1 MKPQVP
7 LLPELF
13 DVFKPS
19 GLLVPMSSNANIKCH
34 PISSNAIF
42 FNDLSTYGLSY
53 YDLSACVIIVYA
65 LSSYAPPKEESDI
78 LTVVKQAVTVLEH
91 EGAWIFFKTRTRKY
105 SLPNIETLHLEDK
118 QKGFS

>member
-34 PISSNAIF
+34 PISSNAIIHH
-42 FNDLSTYGLSY
+42 GASY
-53 YDLSACVIIVYA
+53 YDLSACVIIAYA
-65 LSSYAPPKEESDI
+65 LSSYARKSREPLLFIWISLW
-78 LTVVKQAVTVLEH
+78 LTLV
-91 EGAWIFFKTRTRKY
+91 
-105 SLPNIETLHLEDK
+105 
-118 QKGFS
+118 